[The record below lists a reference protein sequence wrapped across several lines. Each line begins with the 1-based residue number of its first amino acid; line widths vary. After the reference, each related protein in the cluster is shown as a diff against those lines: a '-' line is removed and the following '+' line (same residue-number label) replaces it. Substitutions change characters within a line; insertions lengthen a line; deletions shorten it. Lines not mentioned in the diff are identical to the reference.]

1 MAVGKSG
8 LGFALTQSIA
18 EIWTSPSI
26 SRLCMKLE
34 QIRDHFSQP
43 PWGYLTNKSGLG
55 FALTW
60 SLTGQGNLGQV
71 YSKKG
76 ALIDLKMA
84 QQSWRAKSRTYTKFQ
99 PNRSNYIKDTAN
111 LIGFSTVRKWRYEVT
126 QTWNC
131 VSGVRPCLVHSQN
144 LSNLTV
150 HFDGG
155 QNPYWTAVCPD
166 CQKAQWRASRGF
178 HLWHSTHMSLVTTW
192 D

>member
-1 MAVGKSG
+1 MSSQW
-8 LGFALTQSIA
+8 LDPTFRALTHLKVRAKDPLTDRPVYNVNKIKTKTLLESTLSNSLIR
-18 EIWTSPSI
+18 IFSHLSP
-26 SRLCMKLE
+26 
-34 QIRDHFSQP
+34 
-43 PWGYLTNKSGLG
+43 YL
-55 FALTW
+55 
-60 SLTGQGNLGQV
+60 
-71 YSKKG
+71 
-76 ALIDLKMA
+76 IELKMA

-155 QNPYWTAVCPD
+155 QNPYWTAVWSGYWQTFPGPPPSNFKSVRTMLVMTTFLPED
-166 CQKAQWRASRGF
+166 KKAQVVSQMW
-178 HLWHSTHMSLVTTW
+178 
-192 D
+192 